1 LRRAGVCHT
10 QGAGR
15 AQARSKGFQ
24 LVIRFLH
31 TSDWQLGMTRRFLSE
46 EAQARYTQA
55 RFDAIR
61 TMGRIAKEK
70 QCRFM
75 LVCGDSFE
83 SNQVDRKTVARAI
96 EALKEVAVPVY
107 LLPGNHDPLN
117 AASVYRS
124 STFMEKQPA
133 HVHIIENTEP
143 VQVGEGFELVGAPW
157 LSKRPNGNPIVDL
170 LNALPAAGSTKRI
183 CAGHGVIDIFTPDKE
198 AQNVIAVS
206 RLEAAISEGKIHFVA
221 LGDRHSLTK
230 VGCGDGIWYS
240 GTPEST
246 DFGEDHSGFC
256 QIVNMDGGH
265 VTTEE
270 VKIGQWSF
278 IEEMVDLNT
287 EDDLE
292 SLRKKLEDIPNKERS
307 VVKLDLKGSV
317 TLSLHGVF
325 QSHSDMAKEVLAGT
339 VINEDKLLVIP
350 NDTDFTNL
358 GFSGFA
364 DATVKRLRDTIDHG
378 GAQGAVA
385 RDAFMLL
392 LRLAQGAA

>member
-1 LRRAGVCHT
+1 M
-10 QGAGR
+10 
-15 AQARSKGFQ
+15 
-24 LVIRFLH
+24 IRFLH

-70 QCRFM
+70 QCQFI

-96 EALKEVAVPVY
+96 EALKEVSVPVY

-124 STFMEKQPA
+124 STFIEKKPA
-133 HVHIIENTEP
+133 HVHIIEDTAP

-157 LSKRPNGNPIVDL
+157 MSKRPNGNPIVDL
-170 LNALPAAGSTKRI
+170 FNALPPAGSIKRI
-183 CAGHGVIDIFTPDKE
+183 CVGHGIIDIFTPDKE
-198 AQNVIAVS
+198 AENVIEVS
-206 RLEAAISEGKIHFVA
+206 KLEAAISKGKIHFIA

-230 VGCGDGIWYS
+230 VGSGDRIWYS

-246 DFGEDHSGFC
+246 DFCEDHSGFC
-256 QIVNMDGGH
+256 QIVKMDGDD

-270 VKIGQWSF
+270 VKIGQWRF
-278 IEEMVDLNT
+278 IEELVDLNT
-287 EDDLE
+287 EDDVE
-292 SLRKKLEDIPNKERS
+292 SLRKKLENIPNRERA
-307 VVKLDLKGSV
+307 VVKLDLKGSL

-325 QSHSDMAKEVLAGT
+325 QSHLLAAKDVLAGS
-339 VINEDKLLVIP
+339 VINEDNLLVIP
-350 NDTDFTNL
+350 NDTDFTDL

-364 DATVKRLRDTIDHG
+364 DATVKRLRDKIDQG
-378 GAQGAVA
+378 GLEGTVA

-392 LRLAQGAA
+392 LRLSKEAA

>member
-1 LRRAGVCHT
+1 M
-10 QGAGR
+10 
-15 AQARSKGFQ
+15 
-24 LVIRFLH
+24 IRFLH

-70 QCRFM
+70 QCQFM

-96 EALKEVAVPVY
+96 EALKEVSVPVY

-124 STFMEKQPA
+124 STFIEKKPT
-133 HVHIIENTEP
+133 HVHIIENAAP
-143 VQVGEGFELVGAPW
+143 VQVGEGFELVVAPW
-157 LSKRPNGNPIVDL
+157 LSKRPNGNPIIDL
-170 LNALPAAGSTKRI
+170 LNALPPAGSIKRI
-183 CAGHGVIDIFTPDKE
+183 CVGHGIIDIFTPDKE
-198 AQNVIAVS
+198 AENVIAVS
-206 RLEAAISEGKIHFVA
+206 KLEAAISEGKIHFIA

-230 VGCGDGIWYS
+230 VGSSDKIWYS

-246 DFGEDHSGFC
+246 DFREDHSGFC
-256 QIVNMDGGH
+256 QIVKMDGDD

-270 VKIGQWSF
+270 VKIGQWRF
-278 IEEMVDLNT
+278 IEELLDLNT
-287 EDDLE
+287 EDDVE
-292 SLRKKLEDIPNKERS
+292 SLRKKLEDIPNRERA
-307 VVKLDLKGSV
+307 VVKLVLKGSL

-325 QSHSDMAKEVLAGT
+325 QSHLLAAKDVLAGS
-339 VINEDKLLVIP
+339 VINEDNLLVIP
-350 NDTDFTNL
+350 NDTDFTDL

-364 DATVKRLRDTIDHG
+364 DATVKRLRDKIDQG
-378 GAQGAVA
+378 GNEGAVA

-392 LRLAQGAA
+392 LRLSKEVA

>member
-1 LRRAGVCHT
+1 M
-10 QGAGR
+10 
-15 AQARSKGFQ
+15 
-24 LVIRFLH
+24 IRFLH

-70 QCRFM
+70 QCQFM

-96 EALKEVAVPVY
+96 EALKEVSVPVY

-124 STFMEKQPA
+124 STFIEKKPA
-133 HVHIIENTEP
+133 HVHIIENAAT
-143 VQVGEGFELVGAPW
+143 VQVGEGFELVVAPW

-170 LNALPAAGSTKRI
+170 LNALPPAGSIKRI
-183 CAGHGVIDIFTPDKE
+183 CVGHGIIDIFTPDKE
-198 AQNVIAVS
+198 AENVIAVS
-206 RLEAAISEGKIHFVA
+206 RLEAAISEGKVHFIA

-230 VGCGDGIWYS
+230 VGSGDRIWYS

-246 DFGEDHSGFC
+246 DFREDDSGSC
-256 QIVNMDGGH
+256 QIVNLDGDD

-278 IEEMVDLNT
+278 IEELVDLNT
-287 EDDLE
+287 AADVE
-292 SLRKKLEDIPNKERS
+292 SLRKKLEDIPNRERS
-307 VVKLDLKGSV
+307 VVKLVLKGSL
-317 TLSLHGVF
+317 TLSLHGVL
-325 QSHSDMAKEVLAGT
+325 QNHLLAAKDVLAGY
-339 VINEDKLLVIP
+339 VINGDDLHVIP
-350 NDTDFTNL
+350 NDTDFTEL

-364 DATVKRLRDTIDHG
+364 DATVKKLRDKIDQG
-378 GAQGAVA
+378 GPEGAIA

-392 LRLAQGAA
+392 LRLSKEAA

>member
-1 LRRAGVCHT
+1 
-10 QGAGR
+10 
-15 AQARSKGFQ
+15 
-24 LVIRFLH
+24 VIRFLH
-31 TSDWQLGMTRRFLSE
+31 TSDWKLGMTRRFLSE

-70 QCRFM
+70 QCQFI

-96 EALKEVAVPVY
+96 EALKEVSVPVY

-124 STFMEKQPA
+124 STFIEKKPA
-133 HVHIIENTEP
+133 HVHIIEDTAP

-157 LSKRPNGNPIVDL
+157 MSKRSNGNPIVYL
-170 LNALPAAGSTKRI
+170 LNALPPAGSIKRI
-183 CAGHGVIDIFTPDKE
+183 CVGHGIIDIFTPDKE
-198 AQNVIAVS
+198 AENVIEVS
-206 RLEAAISEGKIHFVA
+206 KLEAAISKGKIHFIA

-230 VGCGDGIWYS
+230 VGSGDRIWYS

-246 DFGEDHSGFC
+246 DFCEDHSGFC
-256 QIVNMDGGH
+256 QIVKMDGDD

-270 VKIGQWSF
+270 VKIGQWRF
-278 IEEMVDLNT
+278 IEELVDLNT
-287 EDDLE
+287 EDDVE
-292 SLRKKLEDIPNKERS
+292 SLRKKLENIPNRERA
-307 VVKLDLKGSV
+307 VVKLVLKGSL
-317 TLSLHGVF
+317 TLSLHGVL
-325 QSHSDMAKEVLAGT
+325 QNHILAAKDVLAGS
-339 VINEDKLLVIP
+339 VINEDNLLVIP

-358 GFSGFA
+358 AFSGFA
-364 DATVKRLRDTIDHG
+364 DATVKRLRDKIDQG
-378 GAQGAVA
+378 GLEGTVA

-392 LRLAQGAA
+392 LRLSKEAA

>member
-1 LRRAGVCHT
+1 
-10 QGAGR
+10 
-15 AQARSKGFQ
+15 
-24 LVIRFLH
+24 VIRFLH

-70 QCRFM
+70 QCQFI

-96 EALKEVAVPVY
+96 EALKEVSVPVY

-124 STFMEKQPA
+124 STFIEKKPA
-133 HVHIIENTEP
+133 HVHIIEDTAP

-157 LSKRPNGNPIVDL
+157 MSKRPNGNPIVDL
-170 LNALPAAGSTKRI
+170 LNALPPAGSIKRI
-183 CAGHGVIDIFTPDKE
+183 CVGHGIIDIFTPDKE
-198 AQNVIAVS
+198 AENVIEVS
-206 RLEAAISEGKIHFVA
+206 KLEAAISKGKIHFIA

-230 VGCGDGIWYS
+230 VGSGDRIWYS

-246 DFGEDHSGFC
+246 DFCEDHSGFC
-256 QIVNMDGGH
+256 QIVKMDGDD

-270 VKIGQWSF
+270 VKIGQWRF
-278 IEEMVDLNT
+278 IEELVDLNT
-287 EDDLE
+287 EDDVE
-292 SLRKKLEDIPNKERS
+292 SLRKKLENIPNRERA
-307 VVKLDLKGSV
+307 VVKLVLKGSL
-317 TLSLHGVF
+317 TLSLHGVL
-325 QSHSDMAKEVLAGT
+325 QNHILAAKDVLAGS
-339 VINEDKLLVIP
+339 VINEDNFLVIP

-364 DATVKRLRDTIDHG
+364 DATVKRLRDKIDQG
-378 GAQGAVA
+378 GLEGTVA

-392 LRLAQGAA
+392 LRLSKEAA

>member
-1 LRRAGVCHT
+1 M
-10 QGAGR
+10 
-15 AQARSKGFQ
+15 
-24 LVIRFLH
+24 IRFLH

-96 EALKEVAVPVY
+96 EALKEVTVPVY

-117 AASVYRS
+117 AASVYSS
-124 STFMEKQPA
+124 STFMEKKPP
-133 HVHIIENTEP
+133 HLHIIENAVP
-143 VQVGEGFELVGAPW
+143 VQVGEGFELAGAPW

-170 LNALPAAGSTKRI
+170 LNALPPAEGIKRI
-183 CAGHGVIDIFTPDKE
+183 CAGHGIIDFFTPDKE
-198 AQNVIAVS
+198 AENVIAVS
-206 RLEAAISEGKIHFVA
+206 KLETAISEGKVHFIA

-230 VGCGDGIWYS
+230 VGSGDRIWYS

-246 DFGEDHSGFC
+246 DFREDHSGFC
-256 QIVNMDGGH
+256 QVVTMDGAN

-278 IEEMVDLNT
+278 IEERVDLNT
-287 EDDLE
+287 EVDVE
-292 SLRKKLEDIPNKERS
+292 SLRKKLEDIPNRERS
-307 VVKLDLKGSV
+307 VVKLVLNGSLTLFLHGVLQNHILAARDVLAGSV
-317 TLSLHGVF
+317 T
-325 QSHSDMAKEVLAGT
+325 
-339 VINEDKLLVIP
+339 NEDDLLVIP
-350 NDTDFTNL
+350 KDTDFTDL

-364 DATVKRLRDTIDHG
+364 DATVKRLREKIDRG
-378 GAQGAVA
+378 GTEGAVA

-392 LRLAQGAA
+392 LRLAKGAA

>member
-1 LRRAGVCHT
+1 M
-10 QGAGR
+10 
-15 AQARSKGFQ
+15 
-24 LVIRFLH
+24 IRFLH

-70 QCRFM
+70 QCQFI

-96 EALKEVAVPVY
+96 EALKEVSVPVY

-124 STFMEKQPA
+124 STFIEKKPA
-133 HVHIIENTEP
+133 HVHIIEDTAP

-157 LSKRPNGNPIVDL
+157 MSKRPNGNPIIDL
-170 LNALPAAGSTKRI
+170 LNALPPAGSIKRI
-183 CAGHGVIDIFTPDKE
+183 CLGHGIIDIFTPDKE
-198 AQNVIAVS
+198 AENVIEVS
-206 RLEAAISEGKIHFVA
+206 KLEAAISKGKIHFIA

-230 VGCGDGIWYS
+230 VGSGDRIWYS

-246 DFGEDHSGFC
+246 DFCEDHSGFC
-256 QIVNMDGGH
+256 QIVKMNGDD

-270 VKIGQWSF
+270 VKIGQWRF
-278 IEEMVDLNT
+278 IEELVDLNT
-287 EDDLE
+287 EDDVE
-292 SLRKKLEDIPNKERS
+292 SLRKKLENIPNREQS
-307 VVKLDLKGSV
+307 VVKLYLKGSL

-325 QSHSDMAKEVLAGT
+325 QNHFLAAKDVLAGS
-339 VINEDKLLVIP
+339 VINEDNLLVTP
-350 NDTDFTNL
+350 NDTDFTDL

-364 DATVKRLRDTIDHG
+364 DATVKRLRDKIDQG
-378 GAQGAVA
+378 GNEGAIA
-385 RDAFMLL
+385 RDAFMLF
-392 LRLAQGAA
+392 LRLSKGGA

>member
-1 LRRAGVCHT
+1 
-10 QGAGR
+10 
-15 AQARSKGFQ
+15 
-24 LVIRFLH
+24 
-31 TSDWQLGMTRRFLSE
+31 MTRRFLSE

-61 TMGRIAKEK
+61 TMCRIAKEK
-70 QCRFM
+70 QCQFM

-96 EALKEVAVPVY
+96 EALKEASVPVY

-124 STFMEKQPA
+124 SIFIEKKPA
-133 HVHIIENTEP
+133 HVHIIENTAP
-143 VQVGEGFELVGAPW
+143 VQVGEGFELVGATW

-170 LNALPAAGSTKRI
+170 LNALPLAGGIKRL
-183 CAGHGVIDIFTPDKE
+183 CVGHGIIDIFTPDKE
-198 AQNVIAVS
+198 AENVIAVS
-206 RLEAAISEGKIHFVA
+206 RLEAAISEGKVHFIA

-230 VGCGDGIWYS
+230 VGSGDRIWYS

-246 DFGEDHSGFC
+246 DFREDHSGFC
-256 QIVNMDGGH
+256 QIVNLDGDH

-278 IEEMVDLNT
+278 IEELVDLNT
-287 EDDLE
+287 AADVE
-292 SLRKKLEDIPNKERS
+292 SLRKKLENILNRERS
-307 VVKLDLKGSV
+307 VVKLVLKGSL
-317 TLSLHGVF
+317 TLSLHGVL
-325 QSHSDMAKEVLAGT
+325 QTHILAAKDVLAGS
-339 VINEDKLLVIP
+339 VINEDDLLVIP
-350 NDTDFTNL
+350 NDTDFTDL

-364 DATVKRLRDTIDHG
+364 DATVKRLRDKINQG
-378 GAQGAVA
+378 GPEGAVA

-392 LRLAQGAA
+392 LRLSKEAA

>member
-1 LRRAGVCHT
+1 
-10 QGAGR
+10 
-15 AQARSKGFQ
+15 
-24 LVIRFLH
+24 VIRFLH

-70 QCRFM
+70 QCQFI

-96 EALKEVAVPVY
+96 EALKEVSVPVY

-124 STFMEKQPA
+124 STFIEKKPA
-133 HVHIIENTEP
+133 HVHIIEDTAP

-157 LSKRPNGNPIVDL
+157 MSKRPNGNPIVDL
-170 LNALPAAGSTKRI
+170 LNALPPAGSIKRI
-183 CAGHGVIDIFTPDKE
+183 CVGHGIIDIFTPDKE
-198 AQNVIAVS
+198 AENVIEVS
-206 RLEAAISEGKIHFVA
+206 KLEAAISKGKIHFIA

-230 VGCGDGIWYS
+230 VGSGDRIWYS

-246 DFGEDHSGFC
+246 DFCEDHSGFC
-256 QIVNMDGGH
+256 QIVKMDGDD

-270 VKIGQWSF
+270 VKIGQWRF
-278 IEEMVDLNT
+278 IEELVDLNT
-287 EDDLE
+287 EDDVE
-292 SLRKKLEDIPNKERS
+292 SLRKKLENIPNRERA
-307 VVKLDLKGSV
+307 VVKLDLKGSL

-325 QSHSDMAKEVLAGT
+325 QSHLLAAKDVLAGS
-339 VINEDKLLVIP
+339 VINEDNFLVIP

-364 DATVKRLRDTIDHG
+364 DATVKRLRDKIDQG
-378 GAQGAVA
+378 GLEGTVA

-392 LRLAQGAA
+392 LRLSKEAA

>member
-1 LRRAGVCHT
+1 M
-10 QGAGR
+10 
-15 AQARSKGFQ
+15 
-24 LVIRFLH
+24 IRFLH

-70 QCRFM
+70 QCRFI

-96 EALKEVAVPVY
+96 EALKEVTVPVY

-117 AASVYRS
+117 AASVYCS
-124 STFMEKQPA
+124 STFIEKKPA
-133 HVHIIENTEP
+133 HVHIIENTAP

-157 LSKRPNGNPIVDL
+157 LSKRPNHNPIVDL
-170 LNALPAAGSTKRI
+170 LNALPPAGNIKRI
-183 CAGHGVIDIFTPDKE
+183 CVGHGIIDLFTPDKE
-198 AQNVIAVS
+198 AENVIAVS
-206 RLEAAISEGKIHFVA
+206 KLEAAISEGKVHFIA

-230 VGCGDGIWYS
+230 AGSGDRIWYS

-246 DFGEDHSGFC
+246 DFREDHSGFC
-256 QIVNMDGGH
+256 QIVNMDGAD
-265 VTTEE
+265 VFTEE

-278 IEEMVDLNT
+278 IEELVDLNT
-287 EDDLE
+287 NDDLE
-292 SLRKKLEDIPNKERS
+292 SLRKKLEDIPNRERS
-307 VVKLDLKGSV
+307 VVKLDLKGSL
-317 TLSLHGVF
+317 TLSLHGVLQRHLF
-325 QSHSDMAKEVLAGT
+325 SAKDVLAGS
-339 VINEDKLLVIP
+339 VIKADNLLVIP
-350 NDTDFTNL
+350 NDTDFIDL

-364 DATVKRLRDTIDHG
+364 DATVKRLRNKIDQG
-378 GAQGAVA
+378 GTESAIA

-392 LRLAQGAA
+392 LRLSKEAA

>member
-1 LRRAGVCHT
+1 
-10 QGAGR
+10 
-15 AQARSKGFQ
+15 
-24 LVIRFLH
+24 VIRFLH

-70 QCRFM
+70 QCQFI

-96 EALKEVAVPVY
+96 EALKEVSVPVY

-124 STFMEKQPA
+124 STFIEKKPA
-133 HVHIIENTEP
+133 HVHIIEDTAP

-157 LSKRPNGNPIVDL
+157 MSKRPNGNPIVDL
-170 LNALPAAGSTKRI
+170 LNALPPAGSIKRI
-183 CAGHGVIDIFTPDKE
+183 CVGHGIIDIFTPDKE
-198 AQNVIAVS
+198 AENVIEVS
-206 RLEAAISEGKIHFVA
+206 KLEAAISKGKIHFIA

-230 VGCGDGIWYS
+230 VGSGDRIWYS

-246 DFGEDHSGFC
+246 DFCEDHSGFC
-256 QIVNMDGGH
+256 QIVKMDGDD

-270 VKIGQWSF
+270 VKIGQWRF
-278 IEEMVDLNT
+278 IEELVDLNT
-287 EDDLE
+287 EDDVE
-292 SLRKKLEDIPNKERS
+292 SLRKKLESIPNRERA
-307 VVKLDLKGSV
+307 VVKLDLKGSL

-325 QSHSDMAKEVLAGT
+325 QSHLLAAKDVLAGS
-339 VINEDKLLVIP
+339 VINEDNFLVIP

-364 DATVKRLRDTIDHG
+364 DATVKRLRDKIDQG
-378 GAQGAVA
+378 GLEGTVA

-392 LRLAQGAA
+392 LRLSKEAA

>member
-1 LRRAGVCHT
+1 M
-10 QGAGR
+10 
-15 AQARSKGFQ
+15 
-24 LVIRFLH
+24 IRFLH

-61 TMGRIAKEK
+61 TMGCIAKEK

-96 EALKEVAVPVY
+96 EALKEVSVPVY

-117 AASVYRS
+117 AASVYHS
-124 STFMEKQPA
+124 STFMEKKPD
-133 HVHIIENTEP
+133 HVHIIENAAP

-170 LNALPAAGSTKRI
+170 LNALPPAGSIKRI
-183 CAGHGVIDIFTPDKE
+183 CVGHGIIDLFTPDKE
-198 AQNVIAVS
+198 AENVIAVS
-206 RLEAAISEGKIHFVA
+206 KLEAAISEGKVHFIA

-230 VGCGDGIWYS
+230 AGSGDRIWYS

-246 DFGEDHSGFC
+246 DFREDHSGFC
-256 QIVNMDGGH
+256 QIVTMDADH
-265 VTTEE
+265 VATEE

-278 IEEMVDLNT
+278 IEEFVDLNT
-287 EDDLE
+287 NDDVE
-292 SLRKKLEDIPNKERS
+292 SLRKKLEDIPNRERS
-307 VVKLDLKGSV
+307 VVQLVLKGSL
-317 TLSLHGVF
+317 TLSLHGVL
-325 QSHSDMAKEVLAGT
+325 QNHILAAKDVLAGS
-339 VINEDKLLVIP
+339 VINEDDLLVIP

-364 DATVKRLRDTIDHG
+364 DATVKRLRDKIDQDG
-378 GAQGAVA
+378 SEGAVA

-392 LRLAQGAA
+392 LRLAKEAP

>member
-1 LRRAGVCHT
+1 M
-10 QGAGR
+10 
-15 AQARSKGFQ
+15 
-24 LVIRFLH
+24 IRFLH
-31 TSDWQLGMTRRFLSE
+31 TSDWQLGMTRSFLSE

-70 QCRFM
+70 QCQFM

-96 EALKEVAVPVY
+96 EALKEVSVPVY

-124 STFMEKQPA
+124 STFIEKKPA
-133 HVHIIENTEP
+133 HVHIIENTVP

-170 LNALPAAGSTKRI
+170 LNALPPAGSIKRI
-183 CAGHGVIDIFTPDKE
+183 CVGHGIIDIFTPDKE
-198 AQNVIAVS
+198 AENVIAVS
-206 RLEAAISEGKIHFVA
+206 KLEAAISEGKVHFIA

-230 VGCGDGIWYS
+230 VGSGDRIWYS

-246 DFGEDHSGFC
+246 DFREDHSGFC
-256 QIVNMDGGH
+256 QIVNMDGAD

-278 IEEMVDLNT
+278 IEELVDLNT
-287 EDDLE
+287 EADVE
-292 SLRKKLEDIPNKERS
+292 SLRKKLEDIPNRERS
-307 VVKLDLKGSV
+307 VVKLVLKGSL
-317 TLSLHGVF
+317 TLSLHGVL
-325 QSHSDMAKEVLAGT
+325 QNHILAAKDVLAGS
-339 VINEDKLLVIP
+339 VINEDDLLVIP
-350 NDTDFTNL
+350 NDTDFTDL

-364 DATVKRLRDTIDHG
+364 DATVKRLRDKIDQG
-378 GAQGAVA
+378 GPEGAVA

-392 LRLAQGAA
+392 LRLSKEAA

>member
-1 LRRAGVCHT
+1 M
-10 QGAGR
+10 
-15 AQARSKGFQ
+15 
-24 LVIRFLH
+24 IRFLH

-70 QCRFM
+70 QCQFM

-96 EALKEVAVPVY
+96 EALKDVSVPVY

-124 STFMEKQPA
+124 STFIEKKPA
-133 HVHIIENTEP
+133 HVHIIENAEP
-143 VQVGEGFELVGAPW
+143 VQVGEGFELVVAPW

-170 LNALPAAGSTKRI
+170 LNALPPAGSIKRI
-183 CAGHGVIDIFTPDKE
+183 CVGHGIIDIFTPDKE
-198 AQNVIAVS
+198 AENVIAVS
-206 RLEAAISEGKIHFVA
+206 RLEAAISEGKVHFIA

-230 VGCGDGIWYS
+230 VGSGDRIWYS

-246 DFGEDHSGFC
+246 DFREDHSGSC
-256 QIVNMDGGH
+256 QIVNLDGDH

-278 IEEMVDLNT
+278 IEELVDLNT
-287 EDDLE
+287 AADVE
-292 SLRKKLEDIPNKERS
+292 SLRKKLEDIPNRERS
-307 VVKLDLKGSV
+307 VVKLVLKGSL
-317 TLSLHGVF
+317 TLSLHGIL
-325 QSHSDMAKEVLAGT
+325 QNHILAAKDVLAGSL
-339 VINEDKLLVIP
+339 INEDNLLVIP
-350 NDTDFTNL
+350 NDTDFTDL

-364 DATVKRLRDTIDHG
+364 DATVKRLRDKIDQG
-378 GAQGAVA
+378 GNEGAVA
-385 RDAFMLL
+385 REAFMLL
-392 LRLAQGAA
+392 LRLSKEAA